1 MSLVLK
7 RNTLRRCKMLK
18 FKQFINEEY
27 PNTAV
32 IDIDTRWLENSLD
45 TFNQELDM
53 ITAKPF
59 ASASVFLN
67 LIMNTLNRRGMLLP
81 QDALVN
87 SMSTSAELVYPLGDT
102 SHFLYIVFDTNM
114 DGYVDGYAQV
124 VEEDE
129 LQDLVDM
136 DKAVMFARNAIRL
149 RPSTWYAKRDDD
161 SGNDSEY

>member
-1 MSLVLK
+1 
-7 RNTLRRCKMLK
+7 MLK
-18 FKQFINEEY
+18 FKQFINEDY
-27 PNTAV
+27 PNTEV
-32 IDIDTRWLENSLD
+32 IDIDTRWLENSLGA
-45 TFNQELDM
+45 FNQELDT

-67 LIMNTLNRRGMLLP
+67 LIANTLNRRGMLLP
-81 QDALVN
+81 QQALVN
-87 SMSTSAELVYPLGDT
+87 SMSTNAELVYPLGET
-102 SHFLYIVFDTNM
+102 PYFLYIVFDTNM

-136 DKAVMFARNAIRL
+136 DKTEMFARNSIKL

-161 SGNDSEY
+161 SGNDGEY

>member
-1 MSLVLK
+1 
-7 RNTLRRCKMLK
+7 MLK

-32 IDIDTRWLENSLD
+32 IEIDSRWLENSLD
-45 TFNQELDM
+45 AFNQELDT

-81 QDALVN
+81 QQALVN

-102 SHFLYIVFDTNM
+102 SHFLYIVFDTNA
-114 DGYVDGYAQV
+114 DGYVDGYAQA
-124 VEEDE
+124 VESDE

-136 DKAVMFARNAIRL
+136 DKAEMFARNPVKL
-149 RPSTWYAKRDDD
+149 RPSTFYAKRDDD